1 MVTSNTDTCL
11 YKEAITTASQHEYYG
26 KKGREQRKE
35 LMN

>member
-1 MVTSNTDTCL
+1 MATSNTDTCL
-11 YKEAITTASQHEYYG
+11 HKGAITTASWHEYYG